1 MKIHIMS
8 DGSKRVFKRKIG
20 EGKIFITGFYGVGA
34 VGYLVS
40 KYLTRQKDAKYIGY
54 ISTKRLPMIIRMEEN
69 RIGLPF
75 ELYEWKNFII
85 LLNESIPDA
94 REIHAYANAVVD
106 WVIENKFKL
115 AVLFGGLAERVS
127 GQEPIRI
134 AYTNA
139 FLKYMKPFAPSLE
152 KRLSIVG
159 PLALLLSRFEIKG
172 FPSVCILPYAR
183 IYEYDLNAAYI
194 ALKTLKEKF
203 AADID
208 LSQLEKDL
216 SYEKK
221 LEHDLL
227 KEIEKSRQPPPP
239 DSKILY
245 M

>member
-1 MKIHIMS
+1 MKINIENYN
-8 DGSKRVFKRKIG
+8 GQGVFKKRIG

-40 KYLTRQKDAKYIGY
+40 KYLTMQKEAKYLGY
-54 ISTKRLPMIIRMEEN
+54 ISTKRLPMIIRMEDN

-75 ELYEWKNFII
+75 ELYQWKNYII

-94 REIHAYANAVVD
+94 REIHAFSDMIVD

-115 AVLFGGLAERVS
+115 AVLFGGLAERVGS
-127 GQEPIRI
+127 QDPIRI
-134 AYTNA
+134 AYTRT
-139 FLKYMKPFAPSLE
+139 FPSVMKPFAPALE

-159 PLALLLSRFEIKG
+159 PLALLLSGFEMKG
-172 FPSVCILPYAR
+172 FPSVCILPYAKV
-183 IYEYDLNAAYI
+183 YEYDLNAAYM
-194 ALKTLKEKF
+194 ALKVLKEKF
-203 AADID
+203 AAEID
-208 LSQLEKDL
+208 LTQLEKDL

-221 LEHDLL
+221 IESDIL
-227 KEIEKSRQPPPP
+227 KELEKSRQPPPP